1 MSASMRNFMEAY
13 EAVHNKEVRDE
24 FYKNQDELSSMN
36 IGRLTDNDLREIS
49 EQICEHLFSEGAS
62 VSDAEFIISELFSE
76 SEIVGRQK
84 KAERILDAFAEA
96 FKKIKSKSTDVAL
109 ESFARYRNN
118 KKLQETWSV
127 RFNQEKRVQRAH
139 GTSVADEV
147 AAVKSGL
154 LSMIEGKMPE
164 GLKKY
169 MEKKGKGHS
178 KEEDKSDS
186 KGGGKPDFLDLDKDG
201 DKKESMKKAAKDKK
215 MSEGMQ
221 APKMQKGAMAYDGPN
236 KPASE
241 AKDRVMQKSKVA
253 KMRMA
258 GNLGRQ
264 MASSGMN
271 SPAGQ
276 KAMKKSNEITKQ
288 LNKEDM
294 KLGENRM
301 AAYTA
306 GGYKDD
312 SKKQTDPSKA
322 GFTGISGSIKD
333 IMRQNKEIEAK
344 NKAAKAKQGMKEQLE
359 STGKFT
365 AKEIESIIEKL

>member
-1 MSASMRNFMEAY
+1 MRNFMEAY
-13 EAVHNKEVRDE
+13 EAVHNKEVREE

-62 VSDAEFIISELFSE
+62 VSEAEFIISELFTE

-96 FKKIKSKSTDVAL
+96 FKRIKSKSTDVAL
-109 ESFARYRNN
+109 ESFARYRKN

-164 GLKKY
+164 GLRKY

-178 KEEDKSDS
+178 KGEDKSDS

-241 AKDRVMQKSKVA
+241 AKDRVMQKSMTA
-253 KMRMA
+253 K
-258 GNLGRQ
+258 
-264 MASSGMN
+264 
-271 SPAGQ
+271 
-276 KAMKKSNEITKQ
+276 KKMKMS
-288 LNKEDM
+288 
-294 KLGENRM
+294 ENRM

>member
-13 EAVHNKEVRDE
+13 EAVHSKEVRDE

-62 VSDAEFIISELFSE
+62 VSDAEFIISELFSDT
-76 SEIVGRQK
+76 EIVGRQK

-96 FKKIKSKSTDVAL
+96 FKRIKSKSADVAL

-164 GLKKY
+164 GLRKY
-169 MEKKGKGHS
+169 MEKKGKGNS

-215 MSEGMQ
+215 M
-221 APKMQKGAMAYDGPN
+221 N
-236 KPASE
+236 
-241 AKDRVMQKSKVA
+241 
-253 KMRMA
+253 
-258 GNLGRQ
+258 
-264 MASSGMN
+264 
-271 SPAGQ
+271 
-276 KAMKKSNEITKQ
+276 
-288 LNKEDM
+288 
-294 KLGENRM
+294 ENRM

-306 GGYKDD
+306 GGFKDD

-359 STGKFT
+359 ASGKFSET
-365 AKEIESIIEKL
+365 EILKIIESL

>member
-62 VSDAEFIISELFSE
+62 VSEAEFIISELFSE
-76 SEIVGRQK
+76 TEIVGRQK

-96 FKKIKSKSTDVAL
+96 FKRIKSKSTDVAL

-164 GLKKY
+164 GLRKY

-178 KEEDKSDS
+178 KGEDKSDS

-215 MSEGMQ
+215 M
-221 APKMQKGAMAYDGPN
+221 N
-236 KPASE
+236 
-241 AKDRVMQKSKVA
+241 
-253 KMRMA
+253 
-258 GNLGRQ
+258 
-264 MASSGMN
+264 
-271 SPAGQ
+271 
-276 KAMKKSNEITKQ
+276 
-288 LNKEDM
+288 
-294 KLGENRM
+294 ENRM

-312 SKKQTDPSKA
+312 SKKQTDPSKP